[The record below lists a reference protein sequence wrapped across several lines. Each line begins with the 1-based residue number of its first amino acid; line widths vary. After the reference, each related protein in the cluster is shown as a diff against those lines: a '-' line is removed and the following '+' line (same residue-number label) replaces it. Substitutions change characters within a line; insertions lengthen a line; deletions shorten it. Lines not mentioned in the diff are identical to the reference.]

1 MPPFFTKKIQPC
13 RVFEH
18 ESARFEV
25 EFEGDPNPSI
35 TWYREDFAIKN
46 SSEFQIH
53 TFGSKSVLIIRQVRA
68 PSFPLQSATTSST
81 LTFLPPGVHGRFRN
95 ICSSGR
101 ESRRCGKMQCQF
113 GGRRAATGSRRSR
126 SSVFLDYHPG
136 RHCKGR
142 TTCAIRRQGITNNII
157 SLLE

>member
-1 MPPFFTKKIQPC
+1 MIFFSLKKPAVPPFFTKKIQPC

-53 TFGSKSVLIIRQVRA
+53 TFGSKSVLIIRQVA
-68 PSFPLQSATTSST
+68 PVL
-81 LTFLPPGVHGRFRN
+81 
-95 ICSSGR
+95 
-101 ESRRCGKMQCQF
+101 
-113 GGRRAATGSRRSR
+113 
-126 SSVFLDYHPG
+126 
-136 RHCKGR
+136 
-142 TTCAIRRQGITNNII
+142 
-157 SLLE
+157 